1 MQNTL
6 KLVAAAAAL
15 AAASLAHADV
25 SIGANI
31 EHDLTKAKGADM
43 AQGGRV
49 EVGLG
54 AKAMNGDSFV
64 AGRLAVEAGTGGAN
78 ATNSPAIADAWIQYG
93 TSAFDL
99 KLGRFEGFGLDAKGK
114 DTYIIGSRFTGYHA
128 TSGAVRGRVAT
139 GQVHAALGINAAP
152 GLRVEVGMVSA
163 KAGETNGF
171 RPVVSYTS
179 GPLSVAVGIELLKN
193 VGSTLATTGA
203 GSGTDGHSET
213 GFGTSIGYD
222 LGGGTTVGATLAKN
236 NDTDASTYGAYANI
250 GALGLGYVHDDN
262 GVATTSSAFYAAYTL
277 PLLGVKGASL
287 TPAISFGKVGGVS
300 DSGVRLRFN
309 YTF

>member
-31 EHDLTKAKGADM
+31 EHDITKAKGADM
-43 AQGGRV
+43 ASSGRV

-64 AGRLAVEAGTGGAN
+64 AGRLAVEAGTAGGA
-78 ATNSPAIADAWIQYG
+78 SPAIADAWIQYG
-93 TSAFDL
+93 TSAFDI
-99 KLGRFEGFGLDAKGK
+99 KLGRFEGIGLDAKGK
-114 DTYIIGSRFTGYHA
+114 DTYIIGRAAGYHA
-128 TSGAVRGRVAT
+128 TTGAIRGRVAT
-139 GQVHAALGINAAP
+139 GQVHAALGVNAAP
-152 GLRVEVGMVSA
+152 GLRFELGMVSA
-163 KAGETNGF
+163 KTGETNGF

-179 GPLSVAVGIELLKN
+179 GPLSVTAGIELLKN
-193 VGSTLATTGA
+193 AA
-203 GSGTDGHSET
+203 GNQT
-213 GFGTSIGYD
+213 GFGTSFGYD

-236 NDTDASTYGAYANI
+236 KDTDASTYGAYANF
-250 GALGLGYVHDDN
+250 GALGVGYVHDDN
-262 GVATTSSAFYAAYTL
+262 GATATSNAFYAAYTL
-277 PLLGVKGASL
+277 PLLDVKGASL
-287 TPAISFGKVGGVS
+287 TPAISFGKNAGVS
-300 DSGVRLRFN
+300 DSGIRLRFN

>member
-25 SIGANI
+25 AVGANI
-31 EHDLTKAKGADM
+31 EFDLTKAKGADM
-43 AQGGRV
+43 GQGGRV
-49 EVGLG
+49 EVGFG
-54 AKAMNGDSFV
+54 GKATNGDSFV
-64 AGRLAVEAGTGGAN
+64 AGRLAIEAGMGGLLGGTTSEAGETSAVN
-78 ATNSPAIADAWIQYG
+78 APAIADAWIQYG

-114 DTYIIGSRFTGYHA
+114 DTYIIGRAAGYHA
-128 TSGAVRGRVAT
+128 TTGAVRGRVAT

-152 GLRVEVGMVSA
+152 GLRFELGMVSA
-163 KAGETNGF
+163 KAGETHGF

-179 GPLSVAVGIELLKN
+179 GPLSIAAGVELLKK
-193 VGSTLATTGA
+193 ATGN
-203 GSGTDGHSET
+203 ET

-250 GALGLGYVHDDN
+250 GALGLGYVHDDD
-262 GVATTSSAFYAAYTL
+262 GAAATSNAFYAAYTL

-287 TPAISFGKVGGVS
+287 TPAISFGKNAGVS

>member
-31 EHDLTKAKGADM
+31 EHDITKAKGADM
-43 AQGGRV
+43 ASSGRV

-54 AKAMNGDSFV
+54 AKATMGDSFV
-64 AGRLAVEAGTGGAN
+64 AGRLAVEAGTAGGA
-78 ATNSPAIADAWIQYG
+78 SPAIADAWVQFG
-93 TSAFDL
+93 TSSVDL
-99 KLGRFEGFGLDAKGK
+99 KLGRFEGIGLDAKGK
-114 DTYIIGSRFTGYHA
+114 DTYIVGRAAGYHG
-128 TSGAVRGRVAT
+128 TTGAVRGRVAT

-152 GLRVEVGMVSA
+152 GLRFELGMVSA
-163 KAGETNGF
+163 QTGQANGF

-179 GPLSVAVGIELLKN
+179 GPLSISAGIEMLKN
-193 VGSTLATTGA
+193 TATGSQ
-203 GSGTDGHSET
+203 T
-213 GFGTSIGYD
+213 GFGTVLGYD
-222 LGGGTTVGATLAKN
+222 LGGGTSIGATLAKN
-236 NDTDASTYGAYANI
+236 NDTDASTYGAFANI
-250 GALGLGYVHDDN
+250 GALGVGYVHDDN
-262 GVATTSSAFYAAYTL
+262 GANVTSNAFYAAYTL
-277 PLLGVKGASL
+277 PLLDVKGASL
-287 TPAISFGKVGGVS
+287 TPAISFGKNNGVS

>member
-31 EHDLTKAKGADM
+31 EHDITKAKGADM
-43 AQGGRV
+43 ASSGRV

-54 AKAMNGDSFV
+54 AKATNGDSFV
-64 AGRLAVEAGTGGAN
+64 AGRLAVEAGTAGGA
-78 ATNSPAIADAWIQYG
+78 SPAIADAWIQYG

-99 KLGRFEGFGLDAKGK
+99 KLGRFEGIGLDAKGK
-114 DTYIIGSRFTGYHA
+114 DTYIIGRAAGYHA
-128 TSGAVRGRVAT
+128 TTGAVRGRVAT
-139 GQVHAALGINAAP
+139 GQVHAALGVNAAP
-152 GLRVEVGMVSA
+152 GLRFEVGMVSA

-179 GPLSVAVGIELLKN
+179 GPLSVAVGVELLKN
-193 VGSTLATTGA
+193 VGGVAGA
-203 GSGTDGHSET
+203 SQT

-262 GVATTSSAFYAAYTL
+262 GATATSNAFYAAYTL

-287 TPAISFGKVGGVS
+287 TPAISFGKNAGVS